1 MRKIQQTKKGILTV
15 LAGTALLI
23 AAVCYGN
30 NWFHG
35 RADAQS
41 GYRQI
46 TAQEAREIME
56 TKTDAVILDVRT
68 QEEYDTGHISGAVCL
83 PVESIQ
89 GEPEILRDKEQ
100 TILVYCRS
108 GNRSKQAAQKLADMG
123 YTEIL
128 EFGGILNWPDPE
140 LTE

>member
-1 MRKIQQTKKGILTV
+1 
-15 LAGTALLI
+15 
-23 AAVCYGN
+23 
-30 NWFHG
+30 
-35 RADAQS
+35 
-41 GYRQI
+41 
-46 TAQEAREIME
+46 ME

-128 EFGGILNWPDPE
+128 EFGGILNWPYPE

>member
-68 QEEYDTGHISGAVCL
+68 QEESFKAMEGRGYNQQIVKAYRESRKSCATKSRRFLYTAGAETGVSRQRRNWRIWGTQRYWS
-83 PVESIQ
+83 
-89 GEPEILRDKEQ
+89 
-100 TILVYCRS
+100 
-108 GNRSKQAAQKLADMG
+108 LAG
-123 YTEIL
+123 S
-128 EFGGILNWPDPE
+128 
-140 LTE
+140 